1 MEILKFKGFLAERK
15 ITQAQLAE
23 LLDLTPQSINKK
35 VNGKEDFSLAQI
47 KTICNEYGI
56 SADEYFL

>member
-1 MEILKFKGFLAERK
+1 MDILKFKGFLAERK
-15 ITQAQLAE
+15 ITQAQLSE
-23 LLDLTPQSINKK
+23 LLSLSPQSINKK

-47 KTICNEYGI
+47 KVICNEYGI

>member
-1 MEILKFKGFLAERK
+1 MKILKFKGFLAERK

-23 LLDLTPQSINKK
+23 LLDLTPQSIYKK
-35 VNGKEDFSLAQI
+35 VNGKEDFTLAQI
-47 KTICNEYGI
+47 KTICTEYGI